1 MVNTLYKSK
10 AKLSCI
16 FNKFFSSSFKMFIL
30 LFSMYIF
37 GGFSGNIHSNS
48 NLTNRNDLW
57 EYKFTMGQWQ
67 SIDLQVEKNIF
78 VIPKFLVIPQS

>member
-1 MVNTLYKSK
+1 M
-10 AKLSCI
+10 
-16 FNKFFSSSFKMFIL
+16 NKTNLI
-30 LFSMYIF
+30 SMYIF

-67 SIDLQVEKNIF
+67 SIDLQVFSYLFILNIPPWY
-78 VIPKFLVIPQS
+78 INLSKF